1 MPVSIGPKIGIDGEK
16 QYRDELNRIIQQA
29 KTLDSEM
36 KAVTS
41 AFDENTSAEKK
52 AEAQTKVLT
61 EQIENQ
67 KAKVQALQEMVE
79 KSANATGENSTA
91 TLKWKEALN
100 NAQTELN
107 NTERNLANVKN
118 GVDET
123 GDSMKDGEK
132 KALSFGDVLKAN
144 LASQAIVG
152 GIKAL
157 AGAVK
162 EVAAALASCITDSAK
177 FADEVNTLSVQT
189 GLSTDQIQEF
199 KYMAELTDT
208 SLETVTGSLSKLTRN
223 MSSAQDGTGAA
234 ADAFKAL
241 GVDVTDAEGNLRSN
255 QDVFLEVIDALGQM
269 DNATERDA
277 TAMAIFGKSA
287 QELNTLVAQGS
298 EGIKAFADEAHDMGY
313 VLDKDA
319 LDSLNGVDD
328 AMQRLKNTGTTLKNQ
343 IGLALA
349 PTISGFAD
357 ELMGFM
363 GQIDFSNGLSGMID
377 SILAAL
383 PSALSTLLEN
393 VSVIVNAITPMIPE
407 VINGLI
413 TAITENAPMLV
424 GAAIQMAIAL
434 GSGLIQAIPQILAS
448 IPQVVGAIL
457 NGFATGLAPM
467 LEKGKEAISGMW
479 AGISESAS
487 MLWSN
492 IQNFVT
498 TNIIEPFK
506 AKLVEVKNIGVNIVT
521 GIWDGILSSVAWLKG
536 KITSWVGDVLSFLK
550 QLFGIASPSKVTA
563 GYGRFLVM
571 GLAEG
576 IEDNIGMATSAWD
589 NVADAVGVNV
599 GAGQSVVYQGATV
612 NLYPQQMDEATVDY
626 LFERFNLR
634 MGAMA

>member
-1 MPVSIGPKIGIDGEK
+1 
-16 QYRDELNRIIQQA
+16 
-29 KTLDSEM
+29 M

-100 NAQTELN
+100 NAQAELN

-162 EVAAALASCITDSAK
+162 EVAAALASCVTDSAK

-277 TAMAIFGKSA
+277 TSMAIFGKSA

-319 LDSLNGVDD
+319 LDSLGSVDD

-383 PSALSTLLEN
+383 PSALSMLLEN

-413 TAITENAPMLV
+413 TAITENAPMLI

-434 GSGLIQAIPQILAS
+434 GSGLVQAIPQILAS

-457 NGFATGLAPM
+457 NGFGTGLAPM
-467 LEKGKEAISGMW
+467 LEKGKDAISGMW

-506 AKLVEVKNIGVNIVT
+506 AKLVEVKNIGVNIVK

>member
-100 NAQTELN
+100 NAQAELN

-162 EVAAALASCITDSAK
+162 EVAAALASCVTDSAK

-277 TAMAIFGKSA
+277 TSMAIFGKSA

-383 PSALSTLLEN
+383 PSALSMLLEN

-413 TAITENAPMLV
+413 TAITENAPMLI

-434 GSGLIQAIPQILAS
+434 GSGLVQAIPQILAS

-467 LEKGKEAISGMW
+467 LEKGKEAISSMW

-492 IQNFVT
+492 IQAFVT

-506 AKLVEVKNIGVNIVT
+506 AKLVEVKNIGVNIVK

>member
-100 NAQTELN
+100 NAQAELN

-162 EVAAALASCITDSAK
+162 EVAAALASCVTDSAK

-277 TAMAIFGKSA
+277 TSMAIFGKSA

-383 PSALSTLLEN
+383 PSALSMLLEN
-393 VSVIVNAITPMIPE
+393 VSVIVDAITPMIPE

-413 TAITENAPMLV
+413 TAITENAPMLI

-434 GSGLIQAIPQILAS
+434 GSGLVQAIPQILAS

-457 NGFATGLAPM
+457 NGFGTGLAPM

-506 AKLVEVKNIGVNIVT
+506 AKLVKVKNIGVNIVK

>member
-29 KTLDSEM
+29 KTLDAEM

-41 AFDENTSAEKK
+41 AFDKNTTAEEK
-52 AEAQTKVLT
+52 ATAT
-61 EQIENQ
+61 EKIHSQQIAIQ
-67 KAKVQALQEMVE
+67 KERVEALQKMVE
-79 KSANATGENSTA
+79 QSAKATGENSTQ
-91 TLKWKEALN
+91 TLKWKEALA
-100 NAQTELN
+100 NAQTDLN
-107 NTERNLANVKN
+107 KTEQNTEGLAEGTEDASEAMKAGGKQAVAFGAILAANV
-118 GVDET
+118 
-123 GDSMKDGEK
+123 
-132 KALSFGDVLKAN
+132 
-144 LASQAIVG
+144 ASQAIVG

-162 EVAAALASCITDSAK
+162 EVSAALASCVTDSAK

-277 TAMAIFGKSA
+277 TSMAIFGKSA

-328 AMQRLKNTGTTLKNQ
+328 TMQRLKNTGTTLKNQ

-383 PSALSTLLEN
+383 PSALSMLLEN
-393 VSVIVNAITPMIPE
+393 VSVIVDAITPMIPE

-413 TAITENAPMLV
+413 TAITENAPMLI

-434 GSGLIQAIPQILAS
+434 GSGLVQAIPQILAS

-457 NGFATGLAPM
+457 NGFGTGLAPM

-506 AKLVEVKNIGVNIVT
+506 AKLVEVKNIGVNIVK

>member
-29 KTLDSEM
+29 KTLDAEM

>member
-1 MPVSIGPKIGIDGEK
+1 
-16 QYRDELNRIIQQA
+16 
-29 KTLDSEM
+29 M

-100 NAQTELN
+100 NAQAELN

-162 EVAAALASCITDSAK
+162 EVAAALASCVTDSAK

-277 TAMAIFGKSA
+277 TSMAIFGKSA

-319 LDSLNGVDD
+319 LDSLGSVDD

-383 PSALSTLLEN
+383 PSALSMLLEN

-413 TAITENAPMLV
+413 TAITDNAPMLI

-434 GSGLIQAIPQILAS
+434 GSGLVQAIPQILAS

-506 AKLVEVKNIGVNIVT
+506 AKLVEVKNIGMNIVR

-626 LFERFNLR
+626 LFERFNLK
-634 MGAMA
+634 MGALA

>member
-29 KTLDSEM
+29 KTLDAEM

-241 GVDVTDAEGNLRSN
+241 NVDVTDAEGNLRSN

-277 TAMAIFGKSA
+277 TSMAIFGKSA

-319 LDSLNGVDD
+319 LDSLGSVDD

-363 GQIDFSNGLSGMID
+363 GQIDFSNGLTGMID

-413 TAITENAPMLV
+413 TAITENAPMLI
-424 GAAIQMAIAL
+424 GAAIQMAVAL
-434 GSGLIQAIPQILAS
+434 GSGLVQAIPQILAS

-457 NGFATGLAPM
+457 NGFGTGLAPM

-576 IEDNIGMATSAWD
+576 IEDNIGMATAAWD

>member
-100 NAQTELN
+100 NAQAELN

-162 EVAAALASCITDSAK
+162 EVAAALASCVTDSAK

-255 QDVFLEVIDALGQM
+255 QDVFLEAIDALGQM

-277 TAMAIFGKSA
+277 TSMAIFGKSA

-313 VLDKDA
+313 VLDKDT

-383 PSALSTLLEN
+383 PSALSMLLEN
-393 VSVIVNAITPMIPE
+393 VSVIVDAITPMIPE
-407 VINGLI
+407 VINGII
-413 TAITENAPMLV
+413 TAITENAPMLI

-434 GSGLIQAIPQILAS
+434 GSGLVQAIPQILAS

-457 NGFATGLAPM
+457 NGFGTGLAPM

-506 AKLVEVKNIGVNIVT
+506 AKLVEVKNIGVNIVK

>member
-1 MPVSIGPKIGIDGEK
+1 
-16 QYRDELNRIIQQA
+16 
-29 KTLDSEM
+29 
-36 KAVTS
+36 
-41 AFDENTSAEKK
+41 
-52 AEAQTKVLT
+52 
-61 EQIENQ
+61 
-67 KAKVQALQEMVE
+67 
-79 KSANATGENSTA
+79 
-91 TLKWKEALN
+91 
-100 NAQTELN
+100 
-107 NTERNLANVKN
+107 
-118 GVDET
+118 
-123 GDSMKDGEK
+123 MKDGEK

-162 EVAAALASCITDSAK
+162 EVAAALASCVTDSAK

-277 TAMAIFGKSA
+277 TSMAIFGKSA

-357 ELMGFM
+357 ELMGFI

-383 PSALSTLLEN
+383 PSALSMLLEN
-393 VSVIVNAITPMIPE
+393 VSVIVDAITPMIPE

-413 TAITENAPMLV
+413 TAITENAPMLI

-434 GSGLIQAIPQILAS
+434 GSGLVQAIPQILAS

-457 NGFATGLAPM
+457 NGFGTGLAPM

-506 AKLVEVKNIGVNIVT
+506 AKLVEVKNIGVNIVK